1 VRAARTGGSRFGQP
15 RAPGRDAGQHAPRIA
30 RSTLMEWIP
39 GKSYPPP
46 IHCFRSG
53 RSPEGPH
60 QPPGSAS
67 IRRVKEPARDGAAP
81 ERFRPARVGLE
92 DPDLVRAPGPR
103 SAAHRVAIVG
113 VGGLL
118 RPARRGDLLPGLSAI
133 ARAMQLG
140 PEVPV
145 PHRRVERPVSRQDGG
160 DRCSEERDTGGIP
173 GDLAKREGFRAA
185 SG

>member
-1 VRAARTGGSRFGQP
+1 MDAWKVVS
-15 RAPGRDAGQHAPRIA
+15 APHPLLSLGPV
-30 RSTLMEWIP
+30 
-39 GKSYPPP
+39 
-46 IHCFRSG
+46 
-53 RSPEGPH
+53 PEGPH

-160 DRCSEERDTGGIP
+160 DRCSEERDAGGIL